1 MAEHTAPGAAARE
14 LEDGR
19 LLKEL
24 ETIHRTRHETLLHGS
39 DEALATHT
47 QRLKELEEEYLRRH
61 PQRATTAGRTREG
74 ARARTTGES

>member
-1 MAEHTAPGAAARE
+1 MAERSGGAAPRK
-14 LEDGR
+14 LEEDR

-39 DEALATHT
+39 DDALATHT

-61 PQRATTAGRTREG
+61 PHRAPASGRTREG
-74 ARARTTGES
+74 ARARASGEV